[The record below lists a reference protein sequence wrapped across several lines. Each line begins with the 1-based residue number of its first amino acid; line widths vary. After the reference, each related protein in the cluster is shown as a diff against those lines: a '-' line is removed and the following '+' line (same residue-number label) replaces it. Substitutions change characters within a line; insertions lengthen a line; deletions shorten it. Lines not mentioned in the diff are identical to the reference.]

1 MSDDDPN
8 QLLTKADGGSEF
20 EPAAMSVGYDNYRS
34 LGDSNLLIFVAHD
47 VVPLFRFKAG
57 GWDLLQSSIDLGPAM
72 KTRIADNGF
81 FLFRVNEDKNGGV
94 ELSDPQTPLADAKA
108 K

>member
-1 MSDDDPN
+1 MAEDGSDPI
-8 QLLTKADGGSEF
+8 
-20 EPAAMSVGYDNYRS
+20 EPLNSAEDEEAVSKTFDNYRS
-34 LGDSNLLIFVAHD
+34 VADPNLMIFVEKDA
-47 VVPLFRFKAG
+47 VPPFRFKAG

-94 ELSDPQTPLADAKA
+94 ELSDPQTPLVEPGLKA
-108 K
+108 KK